1 MCVCID
7 LIPLGYV
14 RVWVAGLAGSLYSV
28 SDVIECLATF
38 RDIRGISQCLEATV
52 QYSAQKIGAN
62 FLLLHNHTRTVSE

>member
-1 MCVCID
+1 MCVCGW
-7 LIPLGYV
+7 P
-14 RVWVAGLAGSLYSV
+14 GSL

-62 FLLLHNHTRTVSE
+62 FLLLLHTHHTDGE

>member
-1 MCVCID
+1 MCVCGW
-7 LIPLGYV
+7 P
-14 RVWVAGLAGSLYSV
+14 GSL

-62 FLLLHNHTRTVSE
+62 FLLLHTHHTDGE